1 MDRSHR
7 GQPAAIVHAT
17 PTYQLLD
24 PLAADDVS
32 TVARLH
38 CAAPLDWDPDHTY
51 SDSMLEK
58 VASRLSGSDGSIN
71 FVMLA
76 RNEADN
82 IIAFHWVQAK
92 PGEDK
97 PHAHVVGLWVQFE
110 YRKQGIAARLK
121 SLGEAWCMEQGITE
135 LRTNVYTVN
144 EAMVEFNRRR
154 GFEVAMLGMVKK
166 LD

>member
-1 MDRSHR
+1 MRDL
-7 GQPAAIVHAT
+7 
-17 PTYQLLD
+17 TYQLLD
-24 PLAADDVS
+24 PNSPDDVA

-38 CAAPLDWDPDHTY
+38 CAAPLDWDPGHTY

-58 VASRLSGSDGSIN
+58 VANRLNGSDGSIN

-76 RNEADN
+76 RNEAGD
-82 IIAFHWVQAK
+82 IVAFHWVQAK

-97 PHAHVVGLWVQFE
+97 PHAQVVGLWVQPG
-110 YRKQGIAARLK
+110 YRKQGIATRLK
-121 SLGEAWCMEQGITE
+121 SQGEAWCLEQGITE

-144 EAMVEFNRRR
+144 ETMVELNRRL